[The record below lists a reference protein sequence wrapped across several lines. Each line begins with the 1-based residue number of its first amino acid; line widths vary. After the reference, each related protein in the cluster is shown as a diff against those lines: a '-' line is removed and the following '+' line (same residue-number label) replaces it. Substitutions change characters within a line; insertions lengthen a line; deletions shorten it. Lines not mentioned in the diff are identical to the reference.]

1 MVYHHAQLDA
11 TFFALAD
18 PTRREI
24 LARLATGERT
34 ISELAARFDMTLPG
48 VSKHIRVLESAGLA
62 TIERH
67 GRVRRAR
74 LNPEPMRTAAEWI
87 DHYRRFWESEL
98 ELLALY
104 LENPTSEPSPSWSP
118 SQPPQT
124 PSSKSAARPAR
135 RASAPSTRARNRK
148 K

>member
-1 MVYHHAQLDA
+1 MVYHPEQLDA

-48 VSKHIRVLESAGLA
+48 VSKHIRVLQSAGLA
-62 TIERH
+62 TTERH

-74 LNPEPMRTAAEWI
+74 LNPEPMRSAAEWI
-87 DHYRRFWESEL
+87 EHYRRFWESEL

-104 LENPTSEPSPSWSP
+104 LENPSSESSPSWP
-118 SQPPQT
+118 SQQPPQA
-124 PSSKSAARPAR
+124 PSSKSAGRSAR
-135 RASAPSTRARNRK
+135 RAGASSTRGRTRK